1 MSYNILLKQAGLL
14 DFLKEKPA
22 EVPPPWDPNVI
33 DFNGTPY
40 AFDMTGVHNTL
51 KKDLKAHYSK
61 LLAAAYLASTG
72 KTLKNPEK
80 HIHPRYGVMLG
91 RAANVD
97 PDILKKLDQ
106 DAQDRLGGWSSTAYN
121 VDPGLV
127 MDAVDQ
133 VNNVPY
139 LPYDAQGKLKPVY
152 RQSDP
157 IKVVPA

>member
-1 MSYNILLKQAGLL
+1 MAYTTFLKQAGLL

-22 EVPPPWDPNVI
+22 EVPAPWDPNTI

-80 HIHPRYGVMLG
+80 HIHPRYGVMIG

-97 PDILKKLDQ
+97 PAIMKQLNQ
-106 DAQDRLGGWSSTAYN
+106 EAQDRLGGWSSSGYN
-121 VDPGLV
+121 IEPGLA
-127 MDAVDQ
+127 MDAMDYA
-133 VNNVPY
+133 NSVPH
-139 LPYDAQGKLKPVY
+139 LPYDAEGNLKPVY

-157 IKVVPA
+157 YKFIPA